1 MVVARSRVSMVNFIE
16 VSCSELVTGKPVP
29 ATHYPHGGESVA
41 PNGSIGCNSDYAP
54 GTIKGEI
61 AIGLIGRSGGMVDAL
76 GLRCATTASVQPA
89 LKDRVAGGTPTGT
102 GGGTGTGTG
111 GGGTSPTTSPCDA
124 APTAEMKLL
133 CTEHNRVRANH
144 CVPALTWSKTQA
156 TNAQTSADRCPNDHN
171 RAELKA
177 QNENENLYNGSGSA
191 NFTGPQA
198 AFNFWYGEKKD
209 YHFDNPVLVFD
220 AKENKGPVNGHFT
233 QVVWKGT
240 GNIGCAVKVCTNG
253 TYYSCRY
260 QQPGNFNAHVPETD
274 AATAKASLTANV
286 LNDLTCKALRG
297 VSRHRP

>member
-1 MVVARSRVSMVNFIE
+1 
-16 VSCSELVTGKPVP
+16 
-29 ATHYPHGGESVA
+29 
-41 PNGSIGCNSDYAP
+41 
-54 GTIKGEI
+54 
-61 AIGLIGRSGGMVDAL
+61 
-76 GLRCATTASVQPA
+76 
-89 LKDRVAGGTPTGT
+89 
-102 GGGTGTGTG
+102 
-111 GGGTSPTTSPCDA
+111 
-124 APTAEMKLL
+124 MKLL

-297 VSRHRP
+297 VSRRRP